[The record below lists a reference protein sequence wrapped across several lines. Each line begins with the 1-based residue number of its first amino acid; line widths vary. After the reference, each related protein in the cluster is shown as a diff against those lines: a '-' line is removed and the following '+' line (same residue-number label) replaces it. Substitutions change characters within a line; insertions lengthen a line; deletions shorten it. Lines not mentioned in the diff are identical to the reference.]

1 MQAKLSGNIIAGPAE
16 GVSNGFASM
25 TLNDQLSFQPSGDQG
40 IAFQVATGVLTCN
53 VSTASPSWRTLAGVG
68 GAADAVSQGNLLYA
82 KSNGQMFLRITFE
95 NGSDPDIVSIYPLNG
110 GPLIMPIDPA
120 RYLKLLEVQGSG
132 QLLYFVC
139 GNS

>member
-1 MQAKLSGNIIAGPAE
+1 MQAKLSGSIIAGPAE

-53 VSTASPSWRTLAGVG
+53 VNTASPSWRTLAGVG
-68 GAADAVSQGNLLYA
+68 STDIVTQGNLLYV
-82 KSNGQMFLRITFE
+82 KSSGNLWLRLTFK
-95 NGSDPDIVSIYPLNG
+95 DTTDVVSAFPING
-110 GPLIMPIDPA
+110 GPLIMPFDVA
-120 RYLKLLEVQGSG
+120 HYLKLLEVQGSG

-139 GNS
+139 GNQ